1 MLDDISL
8 YWFTE
13 TITSSMRLYMECA
26 PAGPGPFN
34 AGRID
39 FPIAASIFPREIFK
53 APRSWADRLWPNIV
67 YWNEVDHGGHFAA
80 MEQPDIFVNEVRN
93 AFRTYQGR

>member
-1 MLDDISL
+1 
-8 YWFTE
+8 
-13 TITSSMRLYMECA
+13 MRLYLECA
-26 PAGPGPFN
+26 PDGPGPFK
-34 AGRID
+34 AGKID
-39 FPIAASIFPREIFK
+39 FPIGASIFPREIFK